1 MTDSQQGLKEV
12 LRALLAEVQHLRVDQ
27 AVLLARQSPSATA
40 HDLLDIEKAA
50 KRKAVKDTESLLAK
64 IEALA

>member
-12 LRALLAEVQHLRVDQ
+12 LRALLAEVQHLQVEQ
-27 AVLLARQSPSATA
+27 AVLIARQAPNATA
-40 HDLLDIEKAA
+40 HDLLEAKKAA
-50 KRKAVKDTESLLAK
+50 QLSVAMKFVALAGK